1 MTAMYE
7 FWNNFNMNIK
17 ISYDWL
23 LEYLDTDADPYEMQT
38 YLSLCGPSIETVEKV
53 GKDYVF
59 DIEIT
64 SNRVDMASVYG
75 IAQEAQAI
83 LPRFGKKAKLKE
95 LNPKAPKDSSNPFPI
110 DITTKPHLTNRVL
123 AIVLTDVKI
132 GESPDYIKR
141 RLELSG
147 MRSLNNLVDIT
158 NYVMLETGHPCH
170 VFDFDRIP
178 TKKMMIRESKKG
190 EKITSLENKTYAL
203 PGGDSVID
211 DGNGTIIDLPGIIGT
226 SNSVVVDSTKN
237 ILFFIENN
245 NPVKMRH
252 SSMSL
257 GIRTDAAS
265 LNEKGPDPER
275 AFTAFLRGIEL
286 FQEVAHGQVTSK
298 YLDIYPSPRTK
309 TTIKVY
315 LKDIHRIMGI
325 IVDEEEIVSIL
336 SHLGFKANRH
346 ENPEIAY
353 PDGVYFDITIPTWRV
368 DDIKIKEDIVEEI
381 ARIYGYHNLPNN
393 ISPLVF
399 VKQPPEVER
408 LFAVQYKAKYFLKHI
423 GLHECMN
430 YSMISKNLIES
441 MGMVLK
447 DHLKLANTISQEIEY
462 MRISLIPSLVKN
474 IKENTG
480 KRDVLRFFEI
490 AKTYVPRKDDLPG
503 EDYKLSI
510 ATNTDFADIKGVIT
524 SLFED
529 LKITDY
535 QVVPGKDDMLAPG
548 ESAVILHNGKQVGIM
563 GKLNAK
569 IIQHMDLS
577 GSVYVAEIV
586 FDFIASQYTAIGRYT
601 QPNQYAVVKLDAT
614 IEPQGAS
621 YHDIE
626 TTALKT
632 SSLLERVEYIGS
644 YQNNISLRFYF
655 TSHKENISEK
665 IAKKELEK
673 ILKAL

>member
-1 MTAMYE
+1 MCACSMTAMYE

-59 DIEIT
+59 DIEVT
-64 SNRVDMASVYG
+64 S
-75 IAQEAQAI
+75 
-83 LPRFGKKAKLKE
+83 
-95 LNPKAPKDSSNPFPI
+95 
-110 DITTKPHLTNRVL
+110 NRVL

-132 GESPDYIKR
+132 GESPNYIKR

-211 DGNGTIIDLPGIIGT
+211 DGDGTIIDLPGIIGT

-309 TTIKVY
+309 TTIRVY

-336 SHLGFKANRH
+336 SRLGFKANRH

-353 PDGVYFDITIPTWRV
+353 PDGVYFDITILTDCTSGETFARSQHGP
-368 DDIKIKEDIVEEI
+368 IK
-381 ARIYGYHNLPNN
+381 
-393 ISPLVF
+393 
-399 VKQPPEVER
+399 
-408 LFAVQYKAKYFLKHI
+408 
-423 GLHECMN
+423 
-430 YSMISKNLIES
+430 
-441 MGMVLK
+441 
-447 DHLKLANTISQEIEY
+447 
-462 MRISLIPSLVKN
+462 
-474 IKENTG
+474 
-480 KRDVLRFFEI
+480 
-490 AKTYVPRKDDLPG
+490 
-503 EDYKLSI
+503 
-510 ATNTDFADIKGVIT
+510 
-524 SLFED
+524 
-529 LKITDY
+529 
-535 QVVPGKDDMLAPG
+535 
-548 ESAVILHNGKQVGIM
+548 
-563 GKLNAK
+563 
-569 IIQHMDLS
+569 
-577 GSVYVAEIV
+577 
-586 FDFIASQYTAIGRYT
+586 
-601 QPNQYAVVKLDAT
+601 
-614 IEPQGAS
+614 
-621 YHDIE
+621 
-626 TTALKT
+626 
-632 SSLLERVEYIGS
+632 
-644 YQNNISLRFYF
+644 
-655 TSHKENISEK
+655 
-665 IAKKELEK
+665 
-673 ILKAL
+673 